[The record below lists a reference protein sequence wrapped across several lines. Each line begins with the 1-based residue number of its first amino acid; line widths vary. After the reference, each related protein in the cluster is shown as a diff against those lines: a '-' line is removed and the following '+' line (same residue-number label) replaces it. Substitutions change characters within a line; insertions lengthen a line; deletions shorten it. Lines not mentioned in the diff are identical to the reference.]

1 MAYSLQRT
9 FETKDDLHRAT
20 ARLSSRVRV
29 SPGDASLRLSYA
41 SLLYLAGCFEQAKIE
56 ARRAIRAGGPGP
68 EAYNFLGR
76 LLYLEGSY
84 FDAMDCFRAVVQSG
98 TGPDDSR
105 EWLVECLIRV
115 NDYAGAAKI
124 IEEYGLDHP
133 QALLIRKVA
142 ATPAFRLVGHSDSD
156 TTTAPFLQTDPLP
169 IIEITINGE
178 RVHAFLDTGGPGFS
192 TNTEFAE
199 KKGLPILSWQTGN
212 YASKKNAPVNAV
224 QVDSLSIGEFTLR
237 NVAGFA
243 LQGIRPKF
251 GQYVCEACI
260 GTGVLN
266 QFLSTIDYRNG
277 KLILT
282 KRGSSKGRKEHFS
295 SLGRSRTRVPFWM
308 ASDHYLVAKGRL
320 ARRKGMTFLID
331 SGLAAFGQLA
341 GKGPVV
347 QAAFMTWYGP
357 LTEQGIVGPKTRVGF
372 PYFYKIS
379 SVGIGDLIQHDLC
392 GFVKDRTAQRFLL
405 DGIMIDGIISH
416 AYLKNYTWTLDF
428 DRHEFIFT

>member
-1 MAYSLQRT
+1 
-9 FETKDDLHRAT
+9 
-20 ARLSSRVRV
+20 
-29 SPGDASLRLSYA
+29 
-41 SLLYLAGCFEQAKIE
+41 
-56 ARRAIRAGGPGP
+56 
-68 EAYNFLGR
+68 
-76 LLYLEGSY
+76 LEGKY
-84 FDAMDCFRAVVQSG
+84 FDAMDCFRTIGQSG
-98 TGPDDSR
+98 IGPDDSR
-105 EWLVECLIRV
+105 ECLVECLLRV
-115 NDYAGAAKI
+115 NDYSGAAQI

-133 QALLIRKVA
+133 QAQLIRKVA
-142 ATPAFRLVGHSDSD
+142 ATPAFRLVGHGD
-156 TTTAPFLQTDPLP
+156 TTTVPLSEIDPLP
-169 IIEITINGE
+169 LIEITINGE

-199 KKGLPILSWQTGN
+199 EKGLPILSWQTGN

-260 GTGVLN
+260 GTGILN
-266 QFLSTIDYRNG
+266 QFLSTIDYPNRR
-277 KLILT
+277 LILT
-282 KRGSSKGRKEHFS
+282 RRGSSKGRKEHFS

-308 ASDHYLVAKGRL
+308 AADHYLMAKGRL
-320 ARRKGMTFLID
+320 TRKKGLTFLVD
-331 SGLAAFGQLA
+331 SGLAAFGRPA

-347 QAAFMTWYGP
+347 QAAFMTWYAP
-357 LTEQGIVGPKTRVGF
+357 LMEHGIVGPKTRVGF
-372 PYFYKIS
+372 PYFYKIPS
-379 SVGIGDLIQHDLC
+379 LGIGDLIQHDLC
-392 GFVKDRTAQRFLL
+392 GFVKDRNARRLLL